1 MNERIQEL
9 DNQAYEYALAESK
22 GGTNICAPGSDYFLA
37 MEKAKFAELIVKEC
51 GNWFNS
57 RLVVEPDYSMEH
69 RIERNRAVVGVM
81 KEFNQHFGV
90 EQ

>member
-37 MEKAKFAELIVKEC
+37 MEKAKFAELIVREC
-51 GNWFNS
+51 IWE
-57 RLVVEPDYSMEH
+57 VVKDNEVPH
-69 RIERNRAVVGVM
+69 NIQVLIGERF
-81 KEFNQHFGV
+81 KQHFGV
-90 EQ
+90 EE